1 MHKKGE
7 WDILWQEIG
16 VQLERSIGGGLKGI
30 YMPAE
35 TTLAPAEKI
44 WGDSGK
50 FINKSNLYLYIVYR
64 SRDA

>member
-1 MHKKGE
+1 MHKKGD

-16 VQLERSIGGGLKGI
+16 VQLERSIGGELKGI
-30 YMPAE
+30 YMPEE

-44 WGDSGK
+44 WGDGGK
-50 FINKSNLYLYIVYR
+50 FIDKSNLYLYIVYR